1 MKKILFL
8 FLGSLLFCQL
18 LSQDVIYKNDG
29 TEIKTVVTEIT
40 SDVIKYKLF
49 TQQEGPIRNIFIR
62 DVFMIIYKDGT
73 KEIFKGKFEEKQQ
86 STTDTNGEVV
96 NNTNDYNRSNQTP
109 VINEPAKQVARTEPQ
124 EIKPKKAEEEKEAA
138 LFLKGGF
145 SPIMGFVGG
154 EYYNRKVAIQAGWA
168 SLTAP
173 ISGET
178 RSTIGLGF
186 SLYLFNWYKSSPYI
200 SYGFSSMGAVYENG
214 MTIYDTYNNYWV
226 SLNTVCA
233 GYRVIIGHI
242 IDLRVATGYRWSEY
256 TKGFAYEGVLG
267 IRLFSHNVKK

>member
-1 MKKILFL
+1 MKKVLFL
-8 FLGSLLFCQL
+8 LLGSILSYHLY
-18 LSQDVIYKNDG
+18 SQDIIYKNDG
-29 TEIKTVVTEIT
+29 SEITAVVTEIT
-40 SDVIKYKLF
+40 SDIIKYKIF

-73 KEIFKGKFEEKQQ
+73 KEIFKGKVEEKQQ
-86 STTDTNGEVV
+86 STTDTNSEAV
-96 NNTNDYNRSNQTP
+96 NNTNDINRSNQTP
-109 VINEPAKQVARTEPQ
+109 AINEPGKQLAQTEPQ
-124 EIKPKKAEEEKEAA
+124 EIKPKKAVEEKAAA

-145 SPIMGFVGG
+145 SPIMGFGG
-154 EYYNRKVAIQAGWA
+154 CEYFNRKVAIQMGWG

-214 MTIYDTYNNYWV
+214 MTIYDTPNNYWV

-233 GYRVIIGHI
+233 GYRVIIGHMV
-242 IDLRVATGYRWSEY
+242 DLKVATGYRWSEY